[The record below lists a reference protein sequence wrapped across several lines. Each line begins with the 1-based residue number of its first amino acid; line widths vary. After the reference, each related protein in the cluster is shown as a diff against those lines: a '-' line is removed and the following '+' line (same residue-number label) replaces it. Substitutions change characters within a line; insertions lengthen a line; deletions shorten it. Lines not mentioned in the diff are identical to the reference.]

1 MFRTGRGLTPTGF
14 RNGVRAIVYPV
25 SQFARGL
32 RGG

>member
-1 MFRTGRGLTPTGF
+1 VPTGF
-14 RNGVRAIVYPV
+14 RNGLRAILYPV